1 MNRFF
6 YTSDKDTK
14 TKTGIYI
21 IKNNVSNKVYI
32 GSAFHLS
39 NRCSI
44 HKHSLIKNKHHSK
57 HLQNFYN
64 KHPEAIFYFEVLEI
78 VQNRED
84 LKEREQYY
92 LDLFKS
98 YDGINGFNIC
108 QFAGSTMGRKSTPEA
123 IAKMKATWVK
133 MGGHPALGNIFENRR
148 GVPLTEETKQK
159 IREKL
164 SGENSVNWGKK
175 RSKEHMIGT
184 TRTCCKPV
192 DIIDEDGNILRT
204 FYSAKEAKRILGTDS
219 SSIKRVC
226 CGQEK
231 RVKGYR
237 FQYSKLTYDEI
248 MEMRKSN
255 PI

>member
-6 YTSDKDTK
+6 YTSENDTK

-21 IKNNVSNKVYI
+21 IRNNVSNKVYI
-32 GSAFHLS
+32 GSAFNLS
-39 NRCSI
+39 NRCSV
-44 HKHSLIKNKHHSK
+44 HKNSLIKNKHHSK
-57 HLQNFYN
+57 HFQNFYN
-64 KHPEAIFYFEVLEI
+64 KYSEAIFYFEVLE
-78 VQNRED
+78 VVESRED
-84 LKEREQYY
+84 LKDREQYY

-98 YDGINGFNIC
+98 YDKVNGFNIC
-108 QFAGSTMGRKSTPEA
+108 QFAGNTTGRKGTPES
-123 IAKMKATWVK
+123 IAKMKATWAK
-133 MGGHPALGNIFENRR
+133 MGGHPALGH
-148 GVPLTEETKQK
+148 VPKHKGMPLSEETKRK
-159 IREKL
+159 ISEKL
-164 SGENSVNWGKK
+164 SGESNVHRGKK
-175 RSKEHMIGT
+175 RPKEHMIGT

-192 DIIDEDGNILRT
+192 DIIDESGNILRT

-226 CGQEK
+226 CGEEK

-237 FQYSKLTYDEI
+237 FQYSKYTYDEI